1 MSNLQET
8 YVSLFL
14 PDILIITQTSNN
26 DRFQSIYLFLFQDG
40 DLLLTPNLRN
50 DRSQT
55 VLIVP
60 NLQADDEGT
69 YWCKARNVHGE
80 VNATF
85 PVKVYGKT

>member
-1 MSNLQET
+1 MFEFFNVVKRIALVNS
-8 YVSLFL
+8 
-14 PDILIITQTSNN
+14 
-26 DRFQSIYLFLFQDG
+26 DRFPYIYIFLFQDG

>member
-14 PDILIITQTSNN
+14 PDILIITQTSNS
-26 DRFQSIYLFLFQDG
+26 DRFQRIHLFLFQDG

>member
-1 MSNLQET
+1 MLI
-8 YVSLFL
+8 FL
-14 PDILIITQTSNN
+14 
-26 DRFQSIYLFLFQDG
+26 QDG

-55 VLIVP
+55 MLLVP
-60 NLQADDEGT
+60 NLQIEDGGD

-85 PVKVYGKT
+85 PVKVYGKKPFKHELNHWW

>member
-1 MSNLQET
+1 MSWKRNKHDFKNDWKYISKLC
-8 YVSLFL
+8 FL
-14 PDILIITQTSNN
+14 
-26 DRFQSIYLFLFQDG
+26 YFQDG

-55 VLIVP
+55 VLVVP
-60 NLQADDEGT
+60 NLQIDDEGI

-85 PVKVYGKT
+85 PVKVYGKQLNT